1 MWDLSSS
8 TIQRTHTPCIGRWS
22 LTHRTTKEVPR
33 TTDFF
38 KGAGTARMPG
48 GRVLF
53 SQKRVLLVGKF
64 SESGSFKV
72 RNWGRASV
80 LHVLS
85 LLGNSKEPALCFQP
99 AEALPACWCGLGTS
113 ATPRPSISTLPSR
126 AHRARLLPWP
136 SRMAGPTSQHPAY
149 LPVCLTG
156 DFIGVA
162 QNLQLHVRLE
172 DPAAERR
179 ETKQQVID
187 FQWELAD
194 SSRETL
200 HYTLHRLKRSLG
212 LQMGCLGVG
221 VGRGWATK
229 PQG

>member
-1 MWDLSSS
+1 
-8 TIQRTHTPCIGRWS
+8 
-22 LTHRTTKEVPR
+22 
-33 TTDFF
+33 
-38 KGAGTARMPG
+38 MPG

-64 SESGSFKV
+64 SDSGSFKV

-80 LHVLS
+80 LRVLS

-99 AEALPACWCGLGTS
+99 AGAPLPAGVAWG
-113 ATPRPSISTLPSR
+113 PVPPRDRPSQHSPLGP
-126 AHRARLLPWP
+126 HRARLLPWP
-136 SRMAGPTSQHPAY
+136 SRMAGPTSQRPAY
-149 LPVCLTG
+149 LPVGLTG

-179 ETKQQVID
+179 ETKQQVSD

-194 SSRETL
+194 PSRETL
-200 HYTLHRLKRSLG
+200 HYTLHHLKRSLG
-212 LQMGCLGVG
+212 LQTGCVGVG